1 MVSTNQTFTEGDR
14 KKMATDTQ
22 AVAEFTTSFAQA
34 LLDTKYTQA
43 VVAEVVGETVAD
55 QLFAPVVETLQSAE
69 DAMVEALYQRYGGN
83 DEAVR
88 RGWIWQSAGFGTD

>member
-1 MVSTNQTFTEGDR
+1 
-14 KKMATDTQ
+14 MATDTQ

-34 LLDTKYTQA
+34 LLDTEYTQA
-43 VVAEVVGETVAD
+43 VVAEVVGETVAE
-55 QLFAPVVETLQSAE
+55 QLFAPVVEALVRTE
-69 DAMVEALYQRYGGN
+69 DEMVDALYQRYGG